1 MSLDEKMKSLELQK
15 KYSEMINELR
25 INEAA
30 STLWYAKLS
39 SLMAED
45 RPQIAG
51 MLQSLEEISQTIT
64 TLLRKCTMFL
74 DENFAPVPIDIEAS
88 TTIGTPTP
96 DSMDRERD
104 DVFSLNSL
112 RTFLQ
117 GLPPKELDKEPTTSV
132 KFWFITTTGKSES
145 IDLTFPE
152 KEYFVNVLISVL
164 SQIEGVKDNEE
175 FSVSPLG
182 FNPLLLPQFETSL
195 DQILSTY
202 LEEFTLIKFYR

>member
-15 KYSEMINELR
+15 NYSEMINELR
-25 INEAA
+25 INESAK
-30 STLWYAKLS
+30 TLWYAKLS

-51 MLQSLEEISQTIT
+51 MLQSLEEISQTMT

-74 DENFAPVPIDIEAS
+74 DENFAPVPVDIEAS

-96 DSMDRERD
+96 DLSSRERD
-104 DVFSLNSL
+104 DVFSISSL
-112 RTFLQ
+112 RSFIQ
-117 GLPPKELDKEPTTSV
+117 RLPQKETDKEQPTSV
-132 KFWFITTTGKSES
+132 KFWYITAKGKSES
-145 IDLTFPE
+145 IDLSFSE
-152 KEYFVNVLISVL
+152 KEYFANVLVSVL
-164 SQIEGVKDNEE
+164 TQIEGVKDDEK

-195 DQILSTY
+195 DQILSSY
-202 LEEFTLIKFYR
+202 SEEFTLIKFYH